1 MAPLLE
7 VHHLVKQYVAPGTL
21 LGKRGKLVRAVA
33 DVSFAVEQ
41 GETLGLVGESG
52 SGKSTLAKCLM
63 FLEAPTSGAIRF
75 NGEQVTAEMALR
87 LRRQAQLIF
96 QDPYSS
102 LPPRMRVGDIL
113 ADPLLIHGLADRRGA
128 SERVRRL
135 LADVGLGAEVLR
147 RYPHQF
153 SGGQRQRISIARALA
168 VAPSLVI
175 ADEAVSA
182 LDVSV
187 QAQVLNLLKEL
198 QTQYGLTYL
207 FISHDLGV
215 VRYMSHRI
223 AVMHLG
229 ELVEIGAAAD
239 VYHRPLHPYTR
250 VLLSAVPSLDRASWR
265 PIRLRGEPP
274 NPANP
279 PPGCK
284 FHTRCPLA
292 QARCRVE
299 APLLQEWLPGRQVA
313 CHYALDEFPAEPGG

>member
-7 VHHLVKQYVAPGTL
+7 VQNLVKEYHAPNAQ
-21 LGKRGKLVRAVA
+21 LGKLRKVVRAVA
-33 DVSFAVEQ
+33 NVSFAVEQ

-63 FLEAPTSGAIRF
+63 FLEPLTSGEIRF
-75 NGEQVTAEMALR
+75 NGELLSAEMALR

-128 SERVRRL
+128 AERVRQL
-135 LADVGLGAEVLR
+135 LADVGLDEGAMR

-168 VAPSLVI
+168 VVPSLVI

-187 QAQVLNLLKEL
+187 QAQVLNLLKDL
-198 QTQYGLTYL
+198 QAHYGLTYL

-229 ELVEIGAAAD
+229 ELVEIGAAAEL
-239 VYHRPLHPYTR
+239 YHRPLHPYTR
-250 VLLSAVPSLDRASWR
+250 VLLSAVPSLGGASWQ
-265 PIRLRGEPP
+265 PIRLQGEPP
-274 NPANP
+274 NPADP

-292 QARCRVE
+292 QARCQVE
-299 APLLQEWLPGRQVA
+299 APLLQEWLPGRQAA
-313 CHYALDEFPAEPGG
+313 CHYTLGEFPTGDGG